1 MKFFLN
7 RFFWAS
13 LFFLVLFLLGV
24 SFWLENVKDIQP
36 CALCLLQRFVFIG
49 LAFIFLL
56 GSFFKHRLWQL
67 FISLLSL
74 IFTSFGIFL
83 AGRQVWL
90 QINPSAQTTD
100 CGVSLSYLLKI
111 LPPGKALT
119 QILYGS
125 SECSRV
131 AWHFLSFSLAEWSL
145 LFFLLFFTLS
155 IIHFSLN
162 VSTKMKKSRK

>member
-1 MKFFLN
+1 MIFFSN
-7 RFFWAS
+7 RRFWSS
-13 LFFLVLFLLGV
+13 LFFLTLFLLAV
-24 SFWLENVKDIQP
+24 SFWLENVKGIQP
-36 CALCLLQRFVFIG
+36 CALCLLQRFIFIG

-56 GSFFKHRLWQL
+56 GSFFNQRLWQL
-67 FISLLSL
+67 FINILSL
-74 IFTSFGIFL
+74 TFTLFGIFL

-90 QINPSAQTTD
+90 QINPSAQTAD

-111 LPPGKALT
+111 LPPGKAVT

-145 LFFLLFFTLS
+145 LFFVLFFMFS
-155 IIHFSLN
+155 SMHFFLN
-162 VSTKMKKSRK
+162 IFTKMKKSRK